1 MGVVEF
7 LIVGLVF
14 IALAGCFI
22 YSLVVNKQK

>member
-7 LIVGLVF
+7 IIIGLVF
-14 IALAGCFI
+14 VSLAGCFI